1 MCCGCT
7 ASKAH
12 SQYSCNQCAPMQH
25 CCVLFAALFC
35 VTFKANVG
43 LPASKNKGNNKMRS
57 ETTATTTTRA
67 TRTRTATQTTQQK
80 KSKGGGW
87 RVVCDWLKESGK
99 AFTSG
104 VWAWALGSPQC
115 ATKQLSKGVSIEKKP
130 NHTLVQQPKQK
141 VRNWPEYL
149 CCFLSE

>member
-80 KSKGGGW
+80 KSKGGGLAGGV
-87 RVVCDWLKESGK
+87 RLVERERKGVHFRCVGMGIGLTSVCDQ
-99 AFTSG
+99 AI
-104 VWAWALGSPQC
+104 
-115 ATKQLSKGVSIEKKP
+115 KQGCFYREEAKP
-130 NHTLVQQPKQK
+130 HPCSTAQT
-141 VRNWPEYL
+141 EGA
-149 CCFLSE
+149 